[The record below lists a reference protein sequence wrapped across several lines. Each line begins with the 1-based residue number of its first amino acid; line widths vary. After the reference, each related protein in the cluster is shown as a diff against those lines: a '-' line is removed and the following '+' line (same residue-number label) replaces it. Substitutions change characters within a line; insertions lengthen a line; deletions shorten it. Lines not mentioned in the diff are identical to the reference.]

1 MIEREEILAKAQEF
15 GIKASDVQ
23 RDYVFGWLIGGVYQA
38 STLRDALVLKGGNGL
53 RKGYFPMTRFSDDL
67 DFSTSQ
73 GLDADG
79 LRNQFNDV
87 CRFAQTGSGVVFD
100 LERNRIFDEQLL
112 DDERRIFKM
121 RLYFRDFSGNVD
133 NLTLKVRVDVIE
145 HDRIYL
151 PVQTRHLIH
160 PYSDADRCNF
170 EIRVVK
176 LEEALADKM
185 KCLIQR
191 RYAFDLFDLVYGAFI
206 ARDLEVDRGELVRTF
221 LRKTIFEP
229 SPVAAR
235 DLLLGVP
242 FDLLRGFWDRVVCPR
257 VSAIGFDQAV
267 ALLREGLTTLF
278 APFPYGARLAGTYFP
293 AELRNPIL
301 RAGSDMT
308 LLRLTYDNVTRE
320 VEPYALV
327 FKRRTDGIARE
338 YFYGYDRTGG
348 RASGPGIKSFVRE
361 GIQRIENTDTTFEP
375 QYSVELSKAGDR
387 ATPGYFTR
395 PFSSRGGRA
404 GRAARGTP
412 PRAVYTVQCPYCGK
426 RFQRKTPS
434 TQLNAHKDG
443 YGNRCFG
450 RVGNLVY

>member
-1 MIEREEILAKAQEF
+1 MIEREEIFAKAEEF
-15 GIKASDVQ
+15 GINPSDVQ
-23 RDYVFGWLIGGVYQA
+23 RDYVFGWLIGGVYEA
-38 STLRDALVLKGGNGL
+38 SMLRDALILKGGNAL
-53 RKGYFPMTRFSDDL
+53 RKAYFPMTRFSGDL

-73 GLDADG
+73 GLDGDT
-79 LRNQFNDV
+79 LLNQFNQI
-87 CRFAQTGSGVVFD
+87 CQFAQTRSGVTFD
-100 LERNRIFDEQLL
+100 LERNRIVDEQMI
-112 DDERRIFKM
+112 DAERRVFKM
-121 RLYFRDFSGNVD
+121 RLYFRDFSGNAD
-133 NLTLKVRVDVIE
+133 HLTLRIKVDVTE
-145 HDRIYL
+145 YETIYL
-151 PVQTRHLIH
+151 PVQTRRLIH
-160 PYSDADRCNF
+160 MYSDAPECNF

-191 RYAFDLFDLVYGAFI
+191 RYSFDLFDLVYGVFI
-206 ARDLEVDRGELVRTF
+206 ARELEVDRGELVRTF

-267 ALLREGLTTLF
+267 TLLREGLTTLF
-278 APFPYGARLAGTYFP
+278 ASFSYGARLAGTYFP

-308 LLRLTYDNVTRE
+308 LLRLTYHNVTRE
-320 VEPYALV
+320 VEPYSLV
-327 FKRRTDGIARE
+327 FKRRRDGIARE

-348 RASGPGIKSFVRE
+348 RRSGPRIKAFVRE

-375 QYSVELSKAGDR
+375 RYTVELTKAGDR
-387 ATPGYFTR
+387 ETSGYFAR
-395 PFSSRGGRA
+395 PFSSRRA
-404 GRAARGTP
+404 RASRAARSAS
-412 PRAVYTVQCPYCGK
+412 PRTVYTIQCSYCGK
-426 RFQRKTPS
+426 RFLRKTPS
-434 TQLNAHKDG
+434 TRLNEHKDG

-450 RVGNLVY
+450 QVGILVY